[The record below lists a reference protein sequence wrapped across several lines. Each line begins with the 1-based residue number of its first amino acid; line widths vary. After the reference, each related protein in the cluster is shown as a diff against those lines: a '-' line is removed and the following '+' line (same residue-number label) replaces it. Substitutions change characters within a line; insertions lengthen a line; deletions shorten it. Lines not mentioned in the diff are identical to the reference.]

1 MCAMNPKIEHILHI
15 IRTISIILCIIAFIA
30 AVIFMMAGIIMLTRH
45 EINDMMEY
53 AFIAGIVAAFNMLI
67 IAIMNTIIN

>member
-15 IRTISIILCIIAFIA
+15 IRTISIILCIIAFIT
-30 AVIFMMAGIIMLTRH
+30 AVIFMIIGTIMLTRH
-45 EINDMMEY
+45 EINNMMEY

-67 IAIMNTIIN
+67 ITIMNTIIN

>member
-15 IRTISIILCIIAFIA
+15 IRTISIILFIIAFIT
-30 AVIFMMAGIIMLTRH
+30 AVIFMIAGTIMLTQY

-53 AFIAGIVAAFNMLI
+53 AFIAGIVAAVNMLI
-67 IAIMNTIIN
+67 IAIINTIIN

>member
-15 IRTISIILCIIAFIA
+15 IRAISIILCIITFIA
-30 AVIFMMAGIIMLTRH
+30 VIAFMIAGTIMLSRH

-53 AFIAGIVAAFNMLI
+53 AFIAGIVAAVNMLI
-67 IAIMNTIIN
+67 IAIINTIIN

>member
-1 MCAMNPKIEHILHI
+1 MCAMNSKIERILHI
-15 IRTISIILCIIAFIA
+15 IRTISIIAFIT

>member
-15 IRTISIILCIIAFIA
+15 MRTISIILFIIAFIA
-30 AVIFMMAGIIMLTRH
+30 VVILMIAGTIMLTRH

-53 AFIAGIVAAFNMLI
+53 AFIAGIVAAVNMLI
-67 IAIMNTIIN
+67 ITIINTIIN

>member
-15 IRTISIILCIIAFIA
+15 IKTISIILCIITFIA
-30 AVIFMMAGIIMLTRH
+30 AVILMIAGTIMLTRH

-53 AFIAGIVAAFNMLI
+53 AFIAGIVAAVNMLI
-67 IAIMNTIIN
+67 IAIINTIIN

>member
-30 AVIFMMAGIIMLTRH
+30 TVIFMIAGTIMFSRH
-45 EINDMMEY
+45 EINNMMTY
-53 AFIAGIVAAFNMLI
+53 AFIAGIISAMNMLI
-67 IAIMNTIIN
+67 ITIINTITD

>member
-15 IRTISIILCIIAFIA
+15 IRAISIILCIITFIA
-30 AVIFMMAGIIMLTRH
+30 VIAFMIAGTIMLSRY

-53 AFIAGIVAAFNMLI
+53 AFITGIVAAVNMLI
-67 IAIMNTIIN
+67 IAIISTITN